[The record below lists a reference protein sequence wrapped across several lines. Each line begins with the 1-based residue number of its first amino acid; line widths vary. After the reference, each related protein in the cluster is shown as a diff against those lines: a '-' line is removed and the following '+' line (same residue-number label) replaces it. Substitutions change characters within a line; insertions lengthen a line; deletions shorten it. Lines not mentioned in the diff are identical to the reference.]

1 MTCWLFTERGELPVA
16 SVHHDMEDE
25 GDFSDF
31 YIPPDPNM
39 PPEQRM
45 RLQEEQDA
53 ELARLMQD
61 QEKRVSYTTV
71 KL

>member
-1 MTCWLFTERGELPVA
+1 
-16 SVHHDMEDE
+16 MEDE